1 MSLALIINAA
11 FAVVIIPAAA
21 SCVNREAY
29 TRRIHQDDF
38 LAKLTLVLGPFINGI
53 SIDGAFN
60 DGHEPDIQPDKL
72 EKLKA
77 E

>member
-21 SCVNREAY
+21 SCVNREAQ
-29 TRRIHQDDF
+29 TRRIHQDNF
-38 LAKLTLVLGPFINGI
+38 LAKLALVLGPFIYGI
-53 SIDGAFN
+53 SVDSAFN
-60 DGHEPDIQPDKL
+60 DRHKPDNQPDKL
-72 EKLKA
+72 EKLNA